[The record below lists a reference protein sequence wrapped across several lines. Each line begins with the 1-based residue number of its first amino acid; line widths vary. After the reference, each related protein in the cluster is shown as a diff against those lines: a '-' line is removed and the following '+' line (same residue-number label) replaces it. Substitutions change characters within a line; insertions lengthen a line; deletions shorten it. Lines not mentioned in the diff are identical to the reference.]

1 MKTYII
7 PSFINQHKSINRK
20 VIMKNIHHLTAA
32 IIISSLSL
40 SATAQT
46 VTAVDSTIEGA
57 EKKISALATKQGK
70 SYEILGASFKNRVY
84 MSAELTPT
92 KKK

>member
-1 MKTYII
+1 
-7 PSFINQHKSINRK
+7 
-20 VIMKNIHHLTAA
+20 MKNIHYLIAV
-32 IIISSLSL
+32 IIIASLSF
-40 SATAQT
+40 SATAKT

-57 EKKISALATKQGK
+57 EKKISALATKEGK

-92 KKK
+92 NKKQ